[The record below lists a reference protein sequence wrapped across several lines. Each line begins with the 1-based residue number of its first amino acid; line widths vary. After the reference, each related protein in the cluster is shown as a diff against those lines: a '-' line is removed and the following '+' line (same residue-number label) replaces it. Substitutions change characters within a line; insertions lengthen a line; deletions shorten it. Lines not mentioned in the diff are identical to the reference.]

1 MSVIICSNSF
11 NSSLMFDCLI
21 MVQCIFYSWLY
32 IPIYPRI
39 LGKSMVYSWFYPIMC
54 IYIYIHIPMLYP
66 QNAMIWTLLSL
77 FLVISHFIPLIPT
90 LVSELN
96 WTMYLTHLVF
106 LPWIC
111 RFPRSGK
118 PLYEAQ
124 GMVGFPCGSWLDL
137 MERIGETQW
146 LPGLVNIQKLWK
158 ITIFNGNTHY
168 RL

>member
-1 MSVIICSNSF
+1 MSLLFLV
-11 NSSLMFDCLI
+11 
-21 MVQCIFYSWLY
+21 
-32 IPIYPRI
+32 IYPNISQISGQIHGVFLI
-39 LGKSMVYSWFYPIMC
+39 LSHYV
-54 IYIYIHIPMLYP
+54 YIYIHIPMLYP

-137 MERIGETQW
+137 TERIGETQW

-168 RL
+168 KWPFSIAM